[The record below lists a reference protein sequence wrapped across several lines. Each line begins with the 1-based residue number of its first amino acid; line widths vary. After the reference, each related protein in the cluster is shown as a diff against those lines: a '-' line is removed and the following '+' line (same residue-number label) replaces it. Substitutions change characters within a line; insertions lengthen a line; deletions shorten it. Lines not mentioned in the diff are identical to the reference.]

1 VCDVPCTDDHCL
13 RSPGTRR
20 PEAPRPLH
28 GGLATPGFPYGFA
41 PPLGLASRTDEMLL
55 FFRPCFVAS
64 AYVPGPSFPRLV
76 PLKSS
81 SSKNFQVP
89 VRMTMEEM
97 LLPHFPSSFI
107 LPKMWV

>member
-1 VCDVPCTDDHCL
+1 MGTAHRVCDVPCTDDHCL

-64 AYVPGPSFPRLV
+64 AYVG
-76 PLKSS
+76 
-81 SSKNFQVP
+81 
-89 VRMTMEEM
+89 
-97 LLPHFPSSFI
+97 LLPRACEI
-107 LPKMWV
+107 LR